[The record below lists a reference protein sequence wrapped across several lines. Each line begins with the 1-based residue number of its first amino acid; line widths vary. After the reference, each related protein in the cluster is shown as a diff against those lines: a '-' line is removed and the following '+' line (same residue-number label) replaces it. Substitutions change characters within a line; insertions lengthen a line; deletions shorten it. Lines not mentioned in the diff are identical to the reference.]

1 VGTNFLLAKPPCPSQ
16 GYVERI
22 LDAIAATAIHG
33 MRFRLSSELKT
44 AGAAI
49 HGMRFRLS
57 SELKTAG
64 AAVHRTGSG
73 SAQNSKPPERPLR
86 SASRPAMVEIAISG
100 GVLEPMLSPIG
111 RCTRAISAAGTPSS
125 VSIGMCG
132 PG

>member
-1 VGTNFLLAKPPCPSQ
+1 VGTNFPLAKRPCPSQ

-22 LDAIAATAIHG
+22 LDGIAATAVHG
-33 MRFRLSSELKT
+33 MRFGLGSELK
-44 AGAAI
+44 A
-49 HGMRFRLS
+49 
-57 SELKTAG
+57 AG
-64 AAVHRTGSG
+64 AAVHRMGFGLGSELKAAGLAVHRMGSG
-73 SAQNSKPPERPLR
+73 SVQNSKPPERPLR

-111 RCTRAISAAGTPSS
+111 RCTRAISDAGTPSS